1 MKKQDSYSLNKL
13 KEMNVRHSK
22 LCVIQGKCC
31 PHVPRA
37 VNFGRVKRIL
47 KTSDISKCIGCVNPS
62 EDDASEVWLC
72 LQCGYRGC
80 GRMST
85 EKHGL
90 QHFKTVHSDCH
101 SLVLSASSGVVWC
114 YDCDDEVQLQSSR
127 NLRQCVEFILKTKG
141 NNSSNVEAVKTEKKT
156 SSNQQSLLEP
166 VPKEQSSTKNVV
178 SEATSKKPEIKA
190 EVKNKKS
197 VVPAKIPVKGLKNLG
212 NTCYFNAV
220 MQNLSQTFLLVHV
233 LEETCT
239 VNYVWGV
246 PQLNV
251 VGDTIVEDS
260 KNEMLKITLP
270 KEFQLV
276 HTFSEFLKKMSSNS
290 PSKPETINPDDLFR
304 DLQKKSPQF
313 QYFLQ
318 QDSHELLRQFL
329 DGIRQD
335 EVKRQKKAILRHFNI
350 VNTSPED
357 IEEDVKKLV
366 KAYSCYAS
374 HTFVDKIFGGLLI
387 STVLCEECKMSS
399 QVFEPFMDMSL
410 PLFEEKQENY
420 DRPCALLD
428 GGKQED
434 AKAIRSRKLNQDVD
448 ENNEYVSNKAKKDY
462 GRPSKHQEKK
472 LKQME
477 KKEKKR
483 LKRTQNKRTLS
494 KLNGNVPEE
503 NDKTSE
509 NTFEHN
515 EAEEKA
521 NDAVDDDKIDVEN
534 DESNDSDDDS
544 VDTRPDESS
553 PSKEPESLVNGD
565 IESPLE
571 EDSKKLVVESCEV
584 NHSIDKETG
593 ESITLNKDV
602 LSPEVENDDFLVLFD
617 EVINLNDQSSDSL
630 FPHID
635 NESLLLSEDTRND
648 QENEDPD
655 VPEEAAST
663 EDYCFADL
671 AENFEKSVA
680 ISKTGS
686 ELDERMHALSMQV
699 KEVRIRRDS
708 DRQESILSS
717 SPGTADSDSPKTNL
731 GSDESPDGKADNE
744 WEDNMSHKLTESQ
757 TKEWILK
764 SLSTLKPRKQVAPME
779 CSVDTCLSHF
789 TKPELLTGNNK
800 FRCENCSEIK
810 RKKTG
815 DKKAIVYSNASKQL
829 LVFSPPAVLTLHLKR
844 FQQIIT
850 SLRKV
855 NRFVEFPLTL
865 DLTPYCSSACLILP
879 HMSSVKDEILY
890 SLYGIVEHS
899 GHLRSGHYTA
909 YVKVSN
915 RTLNHSFMNELPLAQ
930 CDLEQL
936 LRKFSKTN
944 SSSKDNVE
952 AADVD
957 EERRWFYIS
966 DSLVREVS
974 EAVVLKCQ
982 AYLLFYERI
991 K

>member
-1 MKKQDSYSLNKL
+1 MTKKKTSRQKRQKDVTDTSEEELN
-13 KEMNVRHSK
+13 EIP
-22 LCVIQGKCC
+22 IQGKCC
-31 PHVPRA
+31 PHVTRA

-47 KTSDISKCIGCVNPS
+47 KTGDIFKCSGCTNPS

-90 QHFKTVHSDCH
+90 QHFKTIHSDCH

-127 NLRQCVEFILKTKG
+127 NLKQCVEFILKMKG
-141 NNSSNVEAVKTEKKT
+141 NNSNVEVVKNEKKP
-156 SSNQQSLLEP
+156 SSNQQSLLES
-166 VPKEQSSTKNVV
+166 VPKEQPSPKNELNEA
-178 SEATSKKPEIKA
+178 SEVATKKPEIKA
-190 EVKNKKS
+190 EIKKKK
-197 VVPAKIPVKGLKNLG
+197 VVPAKIHVMGLKNLG

-220 MQNLSQTFLLVHV
+220 LQNLSQTLLLVHT

-239 VNYVWGV
+239 INCLWEV
-246 PQLNV
+246 PRLIV
-251 VGDTIVEDS
+251 VGDTVVEDS
-260 KNEMLKITLP
+260 KSEMLKITLP

-276 HTFSEFLKKMSSNS
+276 HTFSEFLKRMSPKSH
-290 PSKPETINPDDLFR
+290 SKPETVNPDDLFR

-350 VNTSPED
+350 VNTNPED
-357 IEEDVKKLV
+357 IEDDVKKLV
-366 KAYSCYAS
+366 KAYGCYAS

-410 PLFEEKQENY
+410 PLFEEK
-420 DRPCALLD
+420 
-428 GGKQED
+428 
-434 AKAIRSRKLNQDVD
+434 AIRGHKLNQVDD
-448 ENNEYVSNKAKKDY
+448 ENNGEYVLTKPKKDY

-472 LKQME
+472 MKQME

-483 LKRTQNKRTLS
+483 LRRTQNKKVS
-494 KLNGNVPEE
+494 HNLNGNGPEE
-503 NDKTSE
+503 TDKASE
-509 NTFEHN
+509 NVCEHN
-515 EAEEKA
+515 EDEEKA
-521 NDAVDDDKIDVEN
+521 DEAVDGEKIEAEN
-534 DESNDSDDDS
+534 DESDETDVESL
-544 VDTRPDESS
+544 DTKTEGS
-553 PSKEPESLVNGD
+553 PSKEPESLMNGY
-565 IESPLE
+565 IESPIE
-571 EDSKKLVVESCEV
+571 EDSKKLDIESQQV
-584 NHSIDKETG
+584 NHNIDKETG
-593 ESITLNKDV
+593 ESITRNKN
-602 LSPEVENDDFLVLFD
+602 LSTSTVENDDFLVLFD
-617 EVINLNDQSSDSL
+617 EVINLNDMPSDDL
-630 FPHID
+630 FPPID
-635 NESLLLSEDTRND
+635 NESLFYEDTKCD
-648 QENEDPD
+648 EENEAPE
-655 VPEEAAST
+655 VPVETESD
-663 EDYCFADL
+663 EDYSFADL
-671 AENFEKSVA
+671 SEKSNV
-680 ISKTGS
+680 ISKNSS

-717 SPGTADSDSPKTNL
+717 SPGTADFDSPKTNL
-731 GSDESPDGKADNE
+731 GSDESLDEKADND
-744 WEDNMSHKLTESQ
+744 WEDNMSHNLTESQ

-764 SLSTLKPRKQVAPME
+764 SLSTLRPRKHVAPME
-779 CSVDTCLSHF
+779 CSIDTCLSHF

-815 DKKAIVYSNASKQL
+815 DKKAVVYSNASKQL
-829 LVFSPPAVLTLHLKR
+829 LIFSPPAVLTLHLKR
-844 FQQIIT
+844 FQQVIT
-850 SLRKV
+850 SLKKV
-855 NRFVEFPLTL
+855 NRFVEFPLIL

-909 YVKVSN
+909 YVKVSK

-944 SSSKDNVE
+944 SSKDNFE
-952 AADVD
+952 TTDAD

>member
-1 MKKQDSYSLNKL
+1 MTKKKTSRQKRQKDVTDTSEEELN
-13 KEMNVRHSK
+13 EIP
-22 LCVIQGKCC
+22 IQGKCC
-31 PHVPRA
+31 PHVTRA

-47 KTSDISKCIGCVNPS
+47 KTGDIFKCSGCTNPS

-90 QHFKTVHSDCH
+90 QHFKTIHSDCH

-127 NLRQCVEFILKTKG
+127 NLKQCVEFILKMKG
-141 NNSSNVEAVKTEKKT
+141 NNSNVEVVKNEKKP
-156 SSNQQSLLEP
+156 SSNQQSLLES
-166 VPKEQSSTKNVV
+166 VPKEQPSPKNELNEA
-178 SEATSKKPEIKA
+178 SEVATKKPEIKA
-190 EVKNKKS
+190 EIKKKK
-197 VVPAKIPVKGLKNLG
+197 VVPAKIHVMGLKNLG

-220 MQNLSQTFLLVHV
+220 LQNLSQTLLLVHT

-239 VNYVWGV
+239 INCLWEV
-246 PQLNV
+246 PRLIV
-251 VGDTIVEDS
+251 VGDTVVEDS
-260 KNEMLKITLP
+260 KSEMLKITLP

-276 HTFSEFLKKMSSNS
+276 HTFSEFLKRMSPKSH
-290 PSKPETINPDDLFR
+290 SKPETVNPDDLFR

-350 VNTSPED
+350 VNTNPED
-357 IEEDVKKLV
+357 IEDDVKKLV
-366 KAYSCYAS
+366 KAYGCYAS

-410 PLFEEKQENY
+410 PLFEEKQQENY
-420 DRPCALLD
+420 DRPCGLLD

-434 AKAIRSRKLNQDVD
+434 AKAIRGHKLNQVDD
-448 ENNEYVSNKAKKDY
+448 ENNGEYVLTKPKKDY

-472 LKQME
+472 MKQME

-483 LKRTQNKRTLS
+483 LRRTQNKKVS
-494 KLNGNVPEE
+494 HNLNGNGPEE
-503 NDKTSE
+503 TDKASE
-509 NTFEHN
+509 NVCEHN
-515 EAEEKA
+515 EDEEKA
-521 NDAVDDDKIDVEN
+521 DEAVDGEKIEAEN
-534 DESNDSDDDS
+534 DESDETDVESL
-544 VDTRPDESS
+544 DTKTEGS
-553 PSKEPESLVNGD
+553 PSKEPESLMNGY
-565 IESPLE
+565 IESPIE
-571 EDSKKLVVESCEV
+571 EDSKKLDIESQQV
-584 NHSIDKETG
+584 NHNIDKETG
-593 ESITLNKDV
+593 ESITRNKN
-602 LSPEVENDDFLVLFD
+602 LSTSTVENDDFLVLFD
-617 EVINLNDQSSDSL
+617 EVINLNDMPSDDL
-630 FPHID
+630 FPPID
-635 NESLLLSEDTRND
+635 NESLFYEDTKCD
-648 QENEDPD
+648 EENEAPE
-655 VPEEAAST
+655 VPVETESD
-663 EDYCFADL
+663 EDYSFADL
-671 AENFEKSVA
+671 SEKSNV
-680 ISKTGS
+680 ISKNSS

-717 SPGTADSDSPKTNL
+717 SPGTADFDSPKTNL
-731 GSDESPDGKADNE
+731 GSDESLDEKADND
-744 WEDNMSHKLTESQ
+744 WEDNMSHNLTESQ

-764 SLSTLKPRKQVAPME
+764 SLSTLRPRKHVAPME
-779 CSVDTCLSHF
+779 CSIDTCLSHF

-815 DKKAIVYSNASKQL
+815 DKKAVVYSNASKQL
-829 LVFSPPAVLTLHLKR
+829 LIFSPPAVLTLHLKR
-844 FQQIIT
+844 FQQVIT
-850 SLRKV
+850 SLKKV
-855 NRFVEFPLTL
+855 NRFVEFPLIL

-909 YVKVSN
+909 YVKVSK

-944 SSSKDNVE
+944 SSKDNFE
-952 AADVD
+952 TTDAD

>member
-1 MKKQDSYSLNKL
+1 MTKKKNSRQKRQKDVTDTSEEELN
-13 KEMNVRHSK
+13 EIP
-22 LCVIQGKCC
+22 IQGKCC
-31 PHVPRA
+31 PHVAKA

-47 KTSDISKCIGCVNPS
+47 KTDDISKCSGCTNPS
-62 EDDASEVWLC
+62 EDDVSEVWLC

-90 QHFKTVHSDCH
+90 QHFKTIHSDCH

-127 NLRQCVEFILKTKG
+127 NLKQCVEFILKMKG
-141 NNSSNVEAVKTEKKT
+141 TNSNVEVVKSEKKP
-156 SSNQQSLLEP
+156 SSNQQSLLES
-166 VPKEQSSTKNVV
+166 VPKEQPSTKNELN
-178 SEATSKKPEIKA
+178 EAPEVATKKPEIKA
-190 EVKNKKS
+190 EIRNKK
-197 VVPAKIPVKGLKNLG
+197 VVPAKIHVRGLKNLG

-220 MQNLSQTFLLVHV
+220 MQNLSQTLLLVHT

-239 VNYVWGV
+239 INCLWEV
-246 PQLNV
+246 PRLIV
-251 VGDTIVEDS
+251 VGDTVVEDS
-260 KNEMLKITLP
+260 KSEMLKITLP

-276 HTFSEFLKKMSSNS
+276 HTFSEFLKRMSPKSHN
-290 PSKPETINPDDLFR
+290 KPETINPDDLFR
-304 DLQKKSPQF
+304 DLQKRSPQF

-350 VNTSPED
+350 VNINPED
-357 IEEDVKKLV
+357 IEDDVKKLV
-366 KAYSCYAS
+366 KAYGCYAS

-410 PLFEEKQENY
+410 PLFEEK
-420 DRPCALLD
+420 
-428 GGKQED
+428 
-434 AKAIRSRKLNQDVD
+434 AIRGRKLNQDAD
-448 ENNEYVSNKAKKDY
+448 ENNGEYVLTKSKKDY

-472 LKQME
+472 MKQME

-483 LKRTQNKRTLS
+483 LRKTQNKKVSRN
-494 KLNGNVPEE
+494 LNGNGSKET
-503 NDKTSE
+503 DKASE
-509 NTFEHN
+509 NACKRN
-515 EAEEKA
+515 EDEEKA
-521 NDAVDDDKIDVEN
+521 DEAVDGEKTDAENVESDDTDVE
-534 DESNDSDDDS
+534 SL
-544 VDTRPDESS
+544 DTKTEES
-553 PSKEPESLVNGD
+553 PSKEPESLMNGD
-565 IESPLE
+565 IESPIE
-571 EDSKKLVVESCEV
+571 EDFKKLDIDSEQV
-584 NHSIDKETG
+584 NHNIDKETG
-593 ESITLNKDV
+593 ESITRSKN
-602 LSPEVENDDFLVLFD
+602 LSTSAVADCHFLVLFD
-617 EVINLNDQSSDSL
+617 EVICLNDPSDDL
-630 FPHID
+630 FPPID
-635 NESLLLSEDTRND
+635 NESLFCEDTKCD
-648 QENEDPD
+648 EENEAPE
-655 VPEEAAST
+655 VPAEIESD
-663 EDYCFADL
+663 EDYSFADL
-671 AENFEKSVA
+671 SEKSNV
-680 ISKTGS
+680 ISKNSS

-717 SPGTADSDSPKTNL
+717 SPGTADFDSPKTNL
-731 GSDESPDGKADNE
+731 GSDESPDEKADNE
-744 WEDNMSHKLTESQ
+744 WEDNMSHNLTESQ

-764 SLSTLKPRKQVAPME
+764 SLSTLRPRKHVAPME
-779 CSVDTCLSHF
+779 CSIDTCLSHF

-815 DKKAIVYSNASKQL
+815 DKKAVVYSNASKQL
-829 LVFSPPAVLTLHLKR
+829 LIFSPPAVLTLHLKR
-844 FQQIIT
+844 FQQVIT
-850 SLRKV
+850 SLKKV

-865 DLTPYCSSACLILP
+865 DLSPYCSSACLILP

-909 YVKVSN
+909 YVKVSK

-944 SSSKDNVE
+944 SSKDNVE
-952 AADVD
+952 TTDAD
-957 EERRWFYIS
+957 EERQWFYIS

>member
-1 MKKQDSYSLNKL
+1 MTKKKTSRQKRQKDVTDTSEEELN
-13 KEMNVRHSK
+13 EIP
-22 LCVIQGKCC
+22 IQGKCC
-31 PHVPRA
+31 PHVTRA

-47 KTSDISKCIGCVNPS
+47 KTGDIFKCSGCTNPS

-90 QHFKTVHSDCH
+90 QHFKTIHSDCH

-127 NLRQCVEFILKTKG
+127 NLKQCVEFILKMKG
-141 NNSSNVEAVKTEKKT
+141 NNSNVEVVKNEKKP
-156 SSNQQSLLEP
+156 SSNQQSLLES
-166 VPKEQSSTKNVV
+166 VPKEQPSPKNELNEA
-178 SEATSKKPEIKA
+178 SEVATKKPEIKA
-190 EVKNKKS
+190 EIKKKK
-197 VVPAKIPVKGLKNLG
+197 VVPAKIHVMGLKNLG

-220 MQNLSQTFLLVHV
+220 LQNLSQTLLLVHT

-239 VNYVWGV
+239 INCLWEV
-246 PQLNV
+246 PRLIV
-251 VGDTIVEDS
+251 VGDTVVEDS
-260 KNEMLKITLP
+260 KSEMLKITLP

-276 HTFSEFLKKMSSNS
+276 HTFSEFLKRMSPKSH
-290 PSKPETINPDDLFR
+290 SKPETVNPDDLFR

-350 VNTSPED
+350 VNTNPED
-357 IEEDVKKLV
+357 IEDDVKKLV
-366 KAYSCYAS
+366 KAYGCYAS

-420 DRPCALLD
+420 DRPCGLLD

-434 AKAIRSRKLNQDVD
+434 AKAIRGHKLNQVDD
-448 ENNEYVSNKAKKDY
+448 ENNGEYVLTKPKKDY

-472 LKQME
+472 MKQME

-483 LKRTQNKRTLS
+483 LRRTQNKKVS
-494 KLNGNVPEE
+494 HNLNGNGPEE
-503 NDKTSE
+503 TDKASE
-509 NTFEHN
+509 NVCEHN
-515 EAEEKA
+515 EDEEKA
-521 NDAVDDDKIDVEN
+521 DEAVDGEKIEAEN
-534 DESNDSDDDS
+534 DESDETDVESL
-544 VDTRPDESS
+544 DTKTEGS
-553 PSKEPESLVNGD
+553 PSKEPESLMNGY
-565 IESPLE
+565 IESPIE
-571 EDSKKLVVESCEV
+571 EDSKKLDIESQQV
-584 NHSIDKETG
+584 NHNIDKETG
-593 ESITLNKDV
+593 ESITRNKN
-602 LSPEVENDDFLVLFD
+602 LSTSTVENDDFLVLFD
-617 EVINLNDQSSDSL
+617 EVINLNDMPSDDL
-630 FPHID
+630 FPPID
-635 NESLLLSEDTRND
+635 NESLFYEDTKCD
-648 QENEDPD
+648 EENEAPE
-655 VPEEAAST
+655 VPVETESD
-663 EDYCFADL
+663 EDYSFADL
-671 AENFEKSVA
+671 SEKSNV
-680 ISKTGS
+680 ISKNSS

-717 SPGTADSDSPKTNL
+717 SPGTADFDSPKTNL
-731 GSDESPDGKADNE
+731 GSDESLDEKADND
-744 WEDNMSHKLTESQ
+744 WEDNMSHNLTESQ

-764 SLSTLKPRKQVAPME
+764 SLSTLRPRKHVAPME
-779 CSVDTCLSHF
+779 CSIDTCLSHF

-815 DKKAIVYSNASKQL
+815 DKKAVVYSNASKQL
-829 LVFSPPAVLTLHLKR
+829 LIFSPPAVLTLHLKR
-844 FQQIIT
+844 FQQVIT
-850 SLRKV
+850 SLKKV
-855 NRFVEFPLTL
+855 NRFVEFPLIL

-909 YVKVSN
+909 YVKVSK

-944 SSSKDNVE
+944 SSKDNFE
-952 AADVD
+952 TTDAD

>member
-1 MKKQDSYSLNKL
+1 M
-13 KEMNVRHSK
+13 R
-22 LCVIQGKCC
+22 
-31 PHVPRA
+31 
-37 VNFGRVKRIL
+37 
-47 KTSDISKCIGCVNPS
+47 
-62 EDDASEVWLC
+62 
-72 LQCGYRGC
+72 
-80 GRMST
+80 
-85 EKHGL
+85 
-90 QHFKTVHSDCH
+90 
-101 SLVLSASSGVVWC
+101 SSGIAVALAQTRC

-127 NLRQCVEFILKTKG
+127 NLKQCVEFILKMKG
-141 NNSSNVEAVKTEKKT
+141 NTSNVEVVKSEKKP
-156 SSNQQSLLEP
+156 SSNQQSLLES
-166 VPKEQSSTKNVV
+166 VPKKQPSTKNELN
-178 SEATSKKPEIKA
+178 EAPEVATKKPEIKA
-190 EVKNKKS
+190 EIKNKK
-197 VVPAKIPVKGLKNLG
+197 VVPTKIHVRGLKNLG

-220 MQNLSQTFLLVHV
+220 MQNLSQTLLLVHT

-239 VNYVWGV
+239 INCLWEV
-246 PQLNV
+246 PRLIV
-251 VGDTIVEDS
+251 VGDTVVEDS
-260 KNEMLKITLP
+260 KSEMLKITLP

-276 HTFSEFLKKMSSNS
+276 HTFSEFLKRMSPKSHN
-290 PSKPETINPDDLFR
+290 KPETINPDDLFR

-350 VNTSPED
+350 VNINPED
-357 IEEDVKKLV
+357 IEDNVKKLNFQFNAF
-366 KAYSCYAS
+366 KLHTSIANTAYGCYAS

-410 PLFEEKQENY
+410 PLFEEKQQENY
-420 DRPCALLD
+420 DRPCGLLD

-434 AKAIRSRKLNQDVD
+434 AKAIRGRKLNQDAD
-448 ENNEYVSNKAKKDY
+448 ENNGEYVLTKSKKDY

-472 LKQME
+472 MKQME

-483 LKRTQNKRTLS
+483 LRKTPNKKVSRN
-494 KLNGNVPEE
+494 LNGNGSKET
-503 NDKTSE
+503 DKASE
-509 NTFEHN
+509 NACEHN
-515 EAEEKA
+515 EDEEKA
-521 NDAVDDDKIDVEN
+521 NEAVDGEKTDAEN
-534 DESNDSDDDS
+534 DESDDTDVES
-544 VDTRPDESS
+544 LDTKTEES
-553 PSKEPESLVNGD
+553 PSKEPESLINGD
-565 IESPLE
+565 IESPIE
-571 EDSKKLVVESCEV
+571 EDFKKLVIESPQV
-584 NHSIDKETG
+584 NHNIDKETG
-593 ESITLNKDV
+593 ESITHNKN
-602 LSPEVENDDFLVLFD
+602 LSTSAVADCGFFILFD
-617 EVINLNDQSSDSL
+617 EVVNLNGPPSDDL
-630 FPHID
+630 FPPID
-635 NESLLLSEDTRND
+635 NESLFCEDTKCD
-648 QENEDPD
+648 EENEAPE
-655 VPEEAAST
+655 VPAEIESD
-663 EDYCFADL
+663 EDYSFADL
-671 AENFEKSVA
+671 SEKSNVM
-680 ISKTGS
+680 SKNSS

-717 SPGTADSDSPKTNL
+717 SPGTADFDSPKTNL
-731 GSDESPDGKADNE
+731 GSEESPDEKADNE
-744 WEDNMSHKLTESQ
+744 WEDNMSHNLTESQ

-764 SLSTLKPRKQVAPME
+764 SLSTLRPRKHVAPME
-779 CSVDTCLSHF
+779 CSIDTCLSHF

-815 DKKAIVYSNASKQL
+815 DKKAVVYSNASKQL
-829 LVFSPPAVLTLHLKR
+829 LIFSPPAVLTLHLKR

-850 SLRKV
+850 SLKKV

-865 DLTPYCSSACLILP
+865 DLSPYCSSACLILP

-909 YVKVSN
+909 YVKVSK
-915 RTLNHSFMNELPLAQ
+915 RRLNHSFMNELPLAQ

-944 SSSKDNVE
+944 SSKDNVE
-952 AADVD
+952 AADAD
-957 EERRWFYIS
+957 EERQWFYIS

>member
-1 MKKQDSYSLNKL
+1 MTKKKNSRQKRQKDVTDTSEEELN
-13 KEMNVRHSK
+13 EAP
-22 LCVIQGKCC
+22 IQGKCC
-31 PHVPRA
+31 PHVSRA
-37 VNFGRVKRIL
+37 INFGRVKRIL
-47 KTSDISKCIGCVNPS
+47 KTCDISKCSGCINPP

-80 GRMST
+80 GRMSAD
-85 EKHGL
+85 KHGL
-90 QHFKTVHSDCH
+90 QHFKTIHSDCH

-127 NLRQCVEFILKTKG
+127 NLKQCVEFILKMKG
-141 NNSSNVEAVKTEKKT
+141 NSSNVEVKNVKK
-156 SSNQQSLLEP
+156 SSNQQSLLET
-166 VPKEQSSTKNVV
+166 VLKEQPSTKNELKET
-178 SEATSKKPEIKA
+178 SEVASQKPEIKA
-190 EVKNKKS
+190 EIKNK
-197 VVPAKIPVKGLKNLG
+197 VVPAKIRVMGLKNLG

-220 MQNLSQTFLLVHV
+220 MQNLSQTLLLVHMF
-233 LEETCT
+233 EETCT
-239 VNYVWGV
+239 INYLWEV
-246 PQLNV
+246 PRLIV
-251 VGDTIVEDS
+251 VDDTVVEDS
-260 KNEMLKITLP
+260 KGEMLKITLP

-276 HTFSEFLKKMSSNS
+276 HTFSEFLKKMSPKSH
-290 PSKPETINPDDLFR
+290 SKPETINPEDLFR

-350 VNTSPED
+350 ANTNPED
-357 IEEDVKKLV
+357 IEDDVKKLV
-366 KAYSCYAS
+366 KAYGCYAS

-410 PLFEEKQENY
+410 PLFEEK
-420 DRPCALLD
+420 
-428 GGKQED
+428 
-434 AKAIRSRKLNQDVD
+434 AIRGRKLNQDVD
-448 ENNEYVSNKAKKDY
+448 ENSEECVSIKAKKDY
-462 GRPSKHQEKK
+462 SRMSKHQEKK

-483 LKRTQNKRTLS
+483 LRKTQNKKILR
-494 KLNGNVPEE
+494 KLNGNVSEE
-503 NDKTSE
+503 SDKASE
-509 NTFEHN
+509 DVSIMNHN
-515 EAEEKA
+515 EDEEKA
-521 NDAVDDDKIDVEN
+521 AEAVDDEKSDAEN
-534 DESNDSDDDS
+534 DESDETDVESL
-544 VDTRPDESS
+544 DTKTEESLS
-553 PSKEPESLVNGD
+553 PKEPENFLNGD
-565 IESPLE
+565 IESPMQE
-571 EDSKKLVVESCEV
+571 NSKKVEAESLRV

-593 ESITLNKDV
+593 ESIILKDI
-602 LSPEVENDDFLVLFD
+602 EDDDFLVLFD
-617 EVINLNDQSSDSL
+617 EVINLNAQSSDDL
-630 FPHID
+630 FPPID
-635 NESLLLSEDTRND
+635 NESFLLSDDTKND
-648 QENEDPD
+648 KENEGPE
-655 VPEEAAST
+655 VPADTESDEEYS
-663 EDYCFADL
+663 FADI
-671 AENFEKSVA
+671 AENFEKSNGMSK
-680 ISKTGS
+680 ISS
-686 ELDERMHALSMQV
+686 ELDERMHTLSMQV

-717 SPGTADSDSPKTNL
+717 SPGTADFDSPKTNL
-731 GSDESPDGKADNE
+731 GSDESPDEKADND
-744 WEDNMSHKLTESQ
+744 WEDNMSHNLSESQ

-764 SLSTLKPRKQVAPME
+764 SLSTLKPRKHVAPME
-779 CSVDTCLSHF
+779 CSIDTCLSHF

-815 DKKAIVYSNASKQL
+815 DKKAVVYSNASKQL
-829 LVFSPPAVLTLHLKR
+829 LIFSPPAVLTLHLKR
-844 FQQIIT
+844 FQQVIT
-850 SLRKV
+850 SLKKV

-909 YVKVSN
+909 YVKISK
-915 RTLNHSFMNELPLAQ
+915 RTLNRFFMNELPLAQ

-944 SSSKDNVE
+944 SSNDNVE
-952 AADVD
+952 TTDTD
-957 EERRWFYIS
+957 EERQWFYIS

>member
-1 MKKQDSYSLNKL
+1 MTKKKNSRQKRQKDVTDTSEEELN
-13 KEMNVRHSK
+13 EIP
-22 LCVIQGKCC
+22 IQGKCC
-31 PHVPRA
+31 PHVAKA

-47 KTSDISKCIGCVNPS
+47 KTDDISKCSGCTNPS
-62 EDDASEVWLC
+62 EDDVSEVWLC

-90 QHFKTVHSDCH
+90 QHFKTIHSDCH

-127 NLRQCVEFILKTKG
+127 NLKQCVEFILKMKG
-141 NNSSNVEAVKTEKKT
+141 TNSNVEVVKSEKKP
-156 SSNQQSLLEP
+156 SSNQQSLLES
-166 VPKEQSSTKNVV
+166 VPKEQPSTKNELN
-178 SEATSKKPEIKA
+178 EAPEVATKKPEIKA
-190 EVKNKKS
+190 EIRNKK
-197 VVPAKIPVKGLKNLG
+197 VVPAKIHVRGLKNLG

-220 MQNLSQTFLLVHV
+220 MQNLSQTLLLVHT

-239 VNYVWGV
+239 INCLWEV
-246 PQLNV
+246 PRLIV
-251 VGDTIVEDS
+251 VGDTVVEDS
-260 KNEMLKITLP
+260 KSEMLKITLP

-276 HTFSEFLKKMSSNS
+276 HTFSEFLKRMSPKSHN
-290 PSKPETINPDDLFR
+290 KPETINPDDLFR
-304 DLQKKSPQF
+304 DLQKRSPQF

-350 VNTSPED
+350 VNINPED
-357 IEEDVKKLV
+357 IEDDVKKLV
-366 KAYSCYAS
+366 KAYGCYAS

-420 DRPCALLD
+420 DRPCGLLD

-434 AKAIRSRKLNQDVD
+434 AKAIRGRKLNQDAD
-448 ENNEYVSNKAKKDY
+448 ENNGEYVLTKSKKDY

-472 LKQME
+472 MKQME

-483 LKRTQNKRTLS
+483 LRKTQNKKVSRN
-494 KLNGNVPEE
+494 LNGNGSKET
-503 NDKTSE
+503 DKASE
-509 NTFEHN
+509 NACKRN
-515 EAEEKA
+515 EDEEKA
-521 NDAVDDDKIDVEN
+521 DEAVDGEKTDAENVESDDTDVE
-534 DESNDSDDDS
+534 SL
-544 VDTRPDESS
+544 DTKTEES
-553 PSKEPESLVNGD
+553 PSKEPESLMNGD
-565 IESPLE
+565 IESPIE
-571 EDSKKLVVESCEV
+571 EDFKKLDIDSEQV
-584 NHSIDKETG
+584 NHNIDKETG
-593 ESITLNKDV
+593 ESITRSKN
-602 LSPEVENDDFLVLFD
+602 LSTSAVADCHFLVLFD
-617 EVINLNDQSSDSL
+617 EVICLNDPSDDL
-630 FPHID
+630 FPPID
-635 NESLLLSEDTRND
+635 NESLFCEDTKCD
-648 QENEDPD
+648 EENEAPE
-655 VPEEAAST
+655 VPAEIESD
-663 EDYCFADL
+663 EDYSFADL
-671 AENFEKSVA
+671 SEKSNV
-680 ISKTGS
+680 ISKNSS

-717 SPGTADSDSPKTNL
+717 SPGTADFDSPKTNL
-731 GSDESPDGKADNE
+731 GSDESPDEKADNE
-744 WEDNMSHKLTESQ
+744 WEDNMSHNLTESQ

-764 SLSTLKPRKQVAPME
+764 SLSTLRPRKHVAPME
-779 CSVDTCLSHF
+779 CSIDTCLSHF

-815 DKKAIVYSNASKQL
+815 DKKAVVYSNASKQL
-829 LVFSPPAVLTLHLKR
+829 LIFSPPAVLTLHLKR
-844 FQQIIT
+844 FQQVIT
-850 SLRKV
+850 SLKKV

-865 DLTPYCSSACLILP
+865 DLSPYCSSACLILP

-909 YVKVSN
+909 YVKVSK

-944 SSSKDNVE
+944 SSKDNVE
-952 AADVD
+952 TTDAD
-957 EERRWFYIS
+957 EERQWFYIS